1 MYDYFKP
8 RGPIKSSEPDA
19 GNANIRSVPVF
30 GVVKD
35 NVDPV
40 RMGRIQV
47 YLLDLN
53 GQDQDNADSWIT
65 VGQLPNFYG
74 YTQPRAGKEKDDFG
88 TYERNPHSYGAW
100 QSPPE
105 IGTVVICMFVNG
117 DPNFG
122 YYIGCVPN
130 PDALQMVPAIGA
142 TSNVVLNNT
151 EASSYGGATRLPV
164 TNINPNNPKSNDPD
178 YFTMAKPVHSYTAA
192 IMNQQGIIRDP
203 IRGPIST
210 SAQRESPSRVGW
222 GVSTPGRPIYEGN
235 YTDDSVLQAALADN
249 PNVKVVGRKG
259 GHSIVMDD
267 GDVVGN
273 DQLIRIRTALG
284 HQILMSDN
292 GQTLMILHSNGQ
304 SYIEL
309 GKEGTID
316 MFSTNSVNIRT
327 QGDLNLHADNDVNIN
342 AAKKLNIQA
351 DSITVSSEK
360 DYKQRVGGDNIIQT
374 LGKFTHKVGGAMSMA
389 ASGVA
394 SYSSSLVTFI
404 NGLFV
409 NLNTGQTYVIPKEVP
424 IPTNVAHTDTL
435 YDKAKG
441 FLAAPGKLISI
452 VSRAPAHAPWAN
464 AGQGVNIPTTL
475 NADAQLSSAPSS
487 PLSLLNKFAEGT
499 PIAQVTNAVA
509 STVPAIGPISS
520 LIGYGETSALL
531 GAISTNVGS
540 SAANFAASVGGGIV
554 QTAQGAVPVLGKL
567 GLTPQQLQ
575 DSSCIKP
582 GSAPLVMSLA
592 QNPGATLAKVLPK
605 NLFTGNKPG
614 GESAAQLADNID
626 AQAKIAVEGL
636 QRGQIALTQVGVM
649 TGKEAPADVAGV
661 ILAGATAGVAPVID
675 AYNEA
680 ATTVNKAVTTA
691 QGVVATGQNLVNTA
705 QGAIGTVQN
714 IGRSL
719 TTITNFTAKVPA
731 LGGLTDSFAGLSS
744 NFSSITSTIGS
755 GNFAAS
761 LGAVGGAFSAI
772 SGFLGKLG
780 GGISNIINRAKGI
793 AADAFNSI
801 KNALPTL
808 KPGVPQNLEAINA
821 SAKAAESAAAATSN
835 TSAAATDTVAGVTG
849 IAAAGA
855 AVAGAVAG
863 ATRSSNSLLSSVSG
877 ALDTIKTTVTTA
889 INSAGSVV
897 TNAANKLAGAFT
909 TTNTTSGANSAIAS
923 GVDMIP
929 GGQNAI
935 SSITDY
941 SNNEAATAILGTGS
955 IKAVVDSASTA
966 AINGISLS
974 GAISSAINSVSSLTT
989 IGKSISSIAS
999 SVTGFLSSGLDKLK
1013 SLGLS
1018 ALVQA
1023 GLPAVAAAKLNSAIS
1038 GLSSSFVKIVT
1049 PQVGVNTTDRSQIND
1064 QTKALLGNVPAPNL
1078 TGTVSDSATAALNTI
1093 EEKNNKI
1100 NAVIKQIDDL
1110 IIERDN
1116 VEINF
1121 NLLQRQYRDLANSSP
1136 QGDPRVA
1143 SARKTAENS
1152 LEEVESLNKKILAL
1166 RKQQYALQGITRP
1179 INTGNPE
1186 RDQTRELLSGTASVL
1201 TTLRNNL

>member
-74 YTQPRAGKEKDDFG
+74 YTQPRGGNQREDYG

-142 TSNVVLNNT
+142 TTNVVLNNT

-235 YTDDSVLQAALADN
+235 YTDESVLQAALADN

-509 STVPAIGPISS
+509 CTVPAIGPISS

-636 QRGQIALTQVGVM
+636 QRGQSALTQVGVM
-649 TGKEAPADVAGV
+649 TGKEAAADVAGV
-661 ILAGATAGVAPVID
+661 ILAGSTAGVAPVIN

-680 ATTVNKAVTTA
+680 ANNVNKAVTTA
-691 QGVVATGQNLVNTA
+691 RGVVATGQNLVNTA

-714 IGRSL
+714 IGDSL
-719 TTITNFTAKVPA
+719 DKITNLTAKVPA

-835 TSAAATDTVAGVTG
+835 TSAAVPPAAATDTVAGVTG

-877 ALDTIKTTVTTA
+877 ALDTIKTTATTA

-941 SNNEAATAILGTGS
+941 SDYSNKAATAILGTGS

-1078 TGTVSDSATAALNTI
+1078 TGTVSDSATAALNTAV
-1093 EEKNNKI
+1093 ERNNKI
-1100 NAVIKQIDDL
+1100 TSIINQIETLTASREDVIRKYATA
-1110 IIERDN
+1110 E
-1116 VEINF
+1116 F
-1121 NLLQRQYRDLANSSP
+1121 NYNEAQTSLP
-1136 QGDPRVA
+1136 QGDA
-1143 SARKTAENS
+1143 TLLEFKAQAKAAYAE
-1152 LEEVESLNKKILAL
+1152 LDALDKQIADL
-1166 RKQQYALQGITRP
+1166 RKQQLSNIRIT
-1179 INTGNPE
+1179 
-1186 RDQTRELLSGTASVL
+1186 
-1201 TTLRNNL
+1201 